1 MIKTMT
7 CLALAGALA
16 FNGMAG
22 KGLQRS
28 FIDENDDGV
37 CDRYESCEG
46 YRCHGD
52 GECVFECDGN
62 HYRRGCGK

>member
-1 MIKTMT
+1 MIKIMT
-7 CLALAGALA
+7 CLTLAGALA
-16 FNGMAG
+16 FKGMAG
-22 KGLQRS
+22 KGLQIS
-28 FIDENDDGV
+28 FIDENNDGV

-46 YRCHGD
+46 YRCHND

>member
-1 MIKTMT
+1 MIKTMI
-7 CLALAGALA
+7 CLALARALA

-22 KGLQRS
+22 KGLQIS
-28 FIDENDDGV
+28 FIDENNDGV

-46 YRCHGD
+46 YRCH

>member
-16 FNGMAG
+16 FNGTVV
-22 KGLQRS
+22 KGLQRN
-28 FIDENDDGV
+28 FIDENNDGV

-52 GECVFECDGN
+52 GECVFEYGGN